1 MSGMSRLL
9 VIDDDPIIRALVN
22 GAFSPPQVH
31 VLTADHGAAGLD
43 LFRKQRPDV
52 VLLDVHLPDA
62 TGHDLFQRLRT
73 IDATV
78 PVIFITASADSDLAI
93 EAIKLGCH
101 DYLLKPLNVRALE
114 EQVTHALHVRRMMNV
129 RVQVDAP
136 SEPTKEKERHDA
148 IVGRSPGMQEVY
160 KAIGKAAPHDITV
173 LIRGESGTGKELV
186 ARAIYQHS
194 RRSSQQFLAINC
206 AAIPEALLESE
217 LFGHEK
223 GAFTGADRRRI
234 GKFEQCHGGTLFLD
248 EIGDMPL
255 NLQAKVLRVL
265 QDRQFQRVGGQETIT
280 TDIRLIAATH
290 RDLEAMVAQGQFRGD
305 LFYRLNVFSIR
316 LPSLRERGEDIPR
329 LVDHLLRRWNVEL
342 GRDVRSVSNE
352 AMALLQQYPWP
363 GNVREVENTM
373 QSAVLMATGPILLPE
388 HLPETVREPRLTP
401 PAAGGAPQDWE
412 QLIDDDLH
420 AGRSGIYAKA
430 LEKMERF
437 LLTRVLQHTNGH
449 QTRAAELLGITR
461 GSLRHKLRA
470 LGMQADQVGDGGDDE
485 G

>member
-1 MSGMSRLL
+1 MQRLL
-9 VIDDDPIIRALVN
+9 IIDDDPIIRALVQ
-22 GAFSPPQVH
+22 GAFTPPRLTVA
-31 VLTADHGAAGLD
+31 TADRGEAGLEQ
-43 LFRKQRPDV
+43 FRKQRPDV
-52 VLLDVHLPDA
+52 VLLDVHLPDS
-62 TGHDLFQRLRT
+62 TGHELFQRLRA

-93 EAIKLGCH
+93 EAIKLGCF

-114 EQVTHALHVRRMMNV
+114 EQVTRALQVRRMMNV
-129 RVQVDAP
+129 RVEVDATA
-136 SEPTKEKERHDA
+136 EPTKGRADA
-148 IVGRSPGMQEVY
+148 IVGRCAAMQEVY

-194 RRSSQQFLAINC
+194 RRATQPFLAINC

-234 GKFEQCHGGTLFLD
+234 GKFEQTHGGTLFLD

-265 QDRQFQRVGGQETIT
+265 QDHQFQRVGGQETIT
-280 TDIRLIAATH
+280 TNIRLIAATH
-290 RDLEAMVAQGQFRGD
+290 RDLEAMVTQGQFRGD

-329 LVDHLLRRWNVEL
+329 LVDHLLKHWNVEL
-342 GRDVRSVSNE
+342 GRDVRSISDE
-352 AMALLQQYPWP
+352 AMPLLRQYPWP
-363 GNVREVENTM
+363 GNVRELENAM
-373 QSAVLMATGPILLPE
+373 QSAVLMATGPVLLPE
-388 HLPETVREPRLTP
+388 HLPETIREPRMAETATGSGVP
-401 PAAGGAPQDWE
+401 GDWE
-412 QLIDDDLH
+412 QMIDEDLNQ
-420 AGRSGIYAKA
+420 GRTGVYAKA
-430 LEKMERF
+430 LERMERF
-437 LLTRVLQHTNGH
+437 LLTRVLQHTGGH

-470 LGMQADQVGDGGDDE
+470 LGMQADQVGDPSDDE
-485 G
+485 A